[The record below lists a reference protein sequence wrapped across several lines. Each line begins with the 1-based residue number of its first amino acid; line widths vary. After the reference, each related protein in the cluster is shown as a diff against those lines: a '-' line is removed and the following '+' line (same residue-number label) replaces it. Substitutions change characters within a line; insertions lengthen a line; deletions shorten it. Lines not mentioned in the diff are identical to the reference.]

1 MDDLPGLFAKD
12 FGIKPQ
18 GKAAPM
24 APPRNASSGP
34 NYGYRSDF
42 TRSSSANAKSSS
54 NSIFDDQDRDGGLVF
69 DNVYGGPPKYSSES
83 RATTAQT
90 SSFDYDSFFKDPKP
104 PVYDKPVYDDDIFD
118 GLPGIKSSSTTSAA
132 KYDDVFSISGSPPR
146 PKNKSPNNSPF
157 DDLLGNLGGKEPEMK
172 VKSERVKPEKDAPLF
187 DDLLSGFGRSSSPTP
202 ASGIFGRMT
211 EEGYFPSN
219 IDLDELEILGR
230 YVLLET
236 LRLAYGYDNLSLS
249 LLNLDTVVRNM
260 ARSFPINFARLGR
273 GKETKDTK
281 PYCPYSCDSGID
293 MFMLANIML
302 HPLDRSTS
310 DAGQYQN
317 PPSNSSKTGS
327 NLMED
332 PFVILGSTSGPADAS
347 SGLFMDRS
355 EVKSKPNGSGK
366 SRVESSSGSGGVFDD
381 IDPLDGIGKYVPPMS
396 SEVNKR
402 GKDRSPLRA
411 ASGPQSAA
419 SKEPNDEDLGS
430 YTKKKMPSME
440 DFPGSHEPVFDMPS
454 MSTNF
459 HSSVGRA
466 TSPPAYSNVGS
477 NDTSSQV
484 NSTPRSENFDTFD
497 DVWLTVSEIPL
508 FTQPTSAPP
517 PSRPPPPRPPRVSKP
532 MQGSFSSTNAK
543 KVNEFSSFPNSTQ
556 YSHSSQS
563 AYAAASSS
571 VTSQIDELEDFA
583 MGKAQNNFERAEG
596 FPSDD
601 FETSSAA
608 AASAA
613 AMKEAMD
620 RAEAKFRHAK
630 EMREREN
637 LKAARN
643 KEAGHMD
650 RDERAMQD
658 ALNREVREKQERLER
673 ERQQREREEE
683 EREQRRREVEREREE
698 KEREQRRLEKERE
711 RIRQMERE
719 RERARQAVE
728 RATREARERAAAEAR
743 ARAER
748 AAVEKAATEARERA
762 ERAAVQRA
770 QAEARERAAAEARER
785 AERAAAEARE
795 RTAAT
800 KAEAEA
806 RLRAE
811 RAAAERAAAEA
822 RERAAASARASQ
834 QKNDDDLESFFMGS
848 RASSAPR
855 PRANSSDP
863 LFDGQ
868 NKGGPEVSSSMRK
881 ASSAA
886 NIVDDLS
893 SIFGAAASSS
903 GVFQEVDGETEER
916 RRARLERHQRTQERA
931 AKALAEKNHRDLQ
944 VQREQAE
951 RHRIAETLDVEIKRW
966 AAGKEGNL
974 RALLSTL
981 QYFCS
986 SRQGTILLS
995 GMQFSVE
1002 H

>member
-42 TRSSSANAKSSS
+42 TRSSSANVKSSS

-69 DNVYGGPPKYSSES
+69 DDVYGGPPKYSSES

-118 GLPGIKSSSTTSAA
+118 GLPGIKSSSTTSAT

-172 VKSERVKPEKDAPLF
+172 VKSERVKSEKDAPLF

-202 ASGIFGRMT
+202 A
-211 EEGYFPSN
+211 
-219 IDLDELEILGR
+219 
-230 YVLLET
+230 
-236 LRLAYGYDNLSLS
+236 
-249 LLNLDTVVRNM
+249 
-260 ARSFPINFARLGR
+260 
-273 GKETKDTK
+273 
-281 PYCPYSCDSGID
+281 
-293 MFMLANIML
+293 
-302 HPLDRSTS
+302 RSTS
-310 DAGQYQN
+310 DAGQSQN

-332 PFVILGSTSGPADAS
+332 PFVVLGSTSDPADAS
-347 SGLFMDRS
+347 SGLFMDPS
-355 EVKSKPNGSGK
+355 EVISKPNGSGK

-402 GKDRSPLRA
+402 GKDMSPLRT

-419 SKEPNDEDLGS
+419 SEEPNDEDLGS

-440 DFPGSHEPVFDMPS
+440 DFPGSHESVFDMPS

-477 NDTSSQV
+477 NDSSSQV

-532 MQGSFSSTNAK
+532 MPGSFSSTNAK

-583 MGKAQNNFERAEG
+583 MGKAQNNFERADG
-596 FPSDD
+596 FPGDD

-881 ASSAA
+881 ASSTA

-903 GVFQEVDGETEER
+903 GVFQDVDGETEER

-931 AKALAEKNHRDLQ
+931 AKALAEKNQRDLQ
-944 VQREQAE
+944 VQKEQAE

-981 QYFCS
+981 QYVLWPECGWQPVSLTDLITAAAVKKVYRKATLCIHPDKVQQKGANLQQKYVAEKVFD
-986 SRQGTILLS
+986 LLKEAWNKFNS
-995 GMQFSVE
+995 EELF
-1002 H
+1002 

>member
-42 TRSSSANAKSSS
+42 TRSSSANVKSSS
-54 NSIFDDQDRDGGLVF
+54 NSIFDDQDRDGGVVF

-83 RATTAQT
+83 RATTSQT
-90 SSFDYDSFFKDPKP
+90 SSYDYDSFFKDPKP

-202 ASGIFGRMT
+202 A
-211 EEGYFPSN
+211 
-219 IDLDELEILGR
+219 
-230 YVLLET
+230 
-236 LRLAYGYDNLSLS
+236 
-249 LLNLDTVVRNM
+249 
-260 ARSFPINFARLGR
+260 
-273 GKETKDTK
+273 
-281 PYCPYSCDSGID
+281 
-293 MFMLANIML
+293 
-302 HPLDRSTS
+302 RSTS
-310 DAGQYQN
+310 DAGQSQN

-347 SGLFMDRS
+347 SGLFMDPS
-355 EVKSKPNGSGK
+355 EVISKPNGSGK
-366 SRVESSSGSGGVFDD
+366 SRVKSSSASGGVFDD

-402 GKDRSPLRA
+402 GKDRSPLRT

-419 SKEPNDEDLGS
+419 SKEPNDEDLGI

-440 DFPGSHEPVFDMPS
+440 DFPGYHEPVFDMPS

-596 FPSDD
+596 FPGDD

-931 AKALAEKNHRDLQ
+931 AKALAEKNQRDLQ

-981 QYFCS
+981 QYVLWPECGWQPVSLTDLITAAAVKKVYRKATLCIHPDKVQQKGANLQQKYVAEKVFD
-986 SRQGTILLS
+986 LLKEAWNKFNS
-995 GMQFSVE
+995 EELF
-1002 H
+1002 